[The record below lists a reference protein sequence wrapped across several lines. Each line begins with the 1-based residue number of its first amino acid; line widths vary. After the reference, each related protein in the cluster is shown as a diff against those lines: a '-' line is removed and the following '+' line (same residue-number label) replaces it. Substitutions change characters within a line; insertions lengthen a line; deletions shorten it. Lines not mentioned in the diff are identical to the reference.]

1 MDRQGKAMTRPR
13 LASLA
18 ASLPAAVPFVG
29 PETIERR
36 MGEPF
41 RARLGANE
49 SGFGPSPR
57 VLEAMTAAGPESW
70 KYGDP
75 ENHDLRAAIAAHHG
89 VKPEQIMAGEG
100 VDALLGLAARL
111 YIEPGMPVV
120 TSVGGYPTF
129 DFHVVGFGGCEV
141 KVPYADDRESLTGLL
156 DAVKREKARLV
167 YLANPDNPMGTWWS
181 AAQVTEFIDALPP
194 ETMLILD
201 EAYGELAPAGT
212 LPPIHPLRPNV
223 LRMRTFSK
231 AYGMAGVRV
240 GYVIGE
246 AENIAPFDR
255 VRNHFGTSRMAQAG
269 AIAAL
274 GDQAYL
280 TDVTARIIAA
290 RERLYRIAEANGL
303 APVPSATNFVAI
315 DCKRDGAFAK
325 AILETLAARGVFV
338 RKPMAPGLDRCIRVS
353 VGPDD
358 AMDILEAELP
368 GAIAEARKTIPA

>member
-1 MDRQGKAMTRPR
+1 MTRPR
-13 LASLA
+13 LASIPEG
-18 ASLPAAVPFVG
+18 LPATVPFVG
-29 PETIERR
+29 PEAIERR
-36 MGEPF
+36 IGKPF

-49 SGFGPSPR
+49 SGFGPSPK
-57 VLEAMTAAGPESW
+57 VLKAMAAAGAESW

-75 ENHDLRAAIAAHHG
+75 ENHDLKTAIAAHLR
-89 VKPEQIMAGEG
+89 VKPEEVVAGEG

-129 DFHVVGFGGCEV
+129 DFHVVGFGGREV
-141 KVPYADDRESLTGLL
+141 KVPYAGDRENLTGLL
-156 DAVKREKARLV
+156 DAVKRENARLV

-181 AAQVTEFIDALPP
+181 AAELTAFMDKLPP

-201 EAYGELAPAGT
+201 EAYGELAPPGT

-240 GYVIGE
+240 GYVIGQ

-255 VRNHFGTSRMAQAG
+255 VRNHFGISRMAQAG

-274 GDQAYL
+274 ADEAYL

-290 RERLYRIAEANGL
+290 RERLSRIAEANGL
-303 APVPSATNFVAI
+303 LPIPSATNFVAI
-315 DCKRDGAFAK
+315 DCRQDGSFAK
-325 AILETLAARGVFV
+325 AILEALAARGVFV
-338 RKPMAPGLDRCIRVS
+338 RKPMAPGLDRCIRIS

-358 AMDILEAELP
+358 ALDILEAELP
-368 GAIAEARKTIPA
+368 RAVAEARKATAAAP

>member
-1 MDRQGKAMTRPR
+1 MTRPR
-13 LASLA
+13 LASIPEG
-18 ASLPAAVPFVG
+18 LPATVPFVG
-29 PETIERR
+29 PEAIERR
-36 MGEPF
+36 IGKPF

-57 VLEAMTAAGPESW
+57 VLEAMAAAGADSW

-75 ENHDLRAAIAAHHG
+75 ENHDLNAAIAAHLG
-89 VKPEQIMAGEG
+89 VQRQEVVAGEG
-100 VDALLGLAARL
+100 VDALLGYAARL

-129 DFHVVGFGGCEV
+129 DFHVVGFGGREV
-141 KVPYADDRESLTGLL
+141 KVPYADDRENLAGLL
-156 DAVKREKARLV
+156 EAVRRENARLV

-181 AAQVTEFIDALPP
+181 AAEIIAFMDALPP

-255 VRNHFGTSRMAQAG
+255 VRNHFAISRMAQAG

-274 GDQAYL
+274 SDAAYL
-280 TDVTARIIAA
+280 ADVTARIIAA
-290 RERLYRIAEANGL
+290 RQRLCRIAEANGL
-303 APVPSATNFVAI
+303 SPIPSATNFVAI
-315 DCKRDGAFAK
+315 DCKRDGAFAR
-325 AILETLAARGVFV
+325 AILEALAAKGVFV
-338 RKPMAPGLDRCIRVS
+338 RKPAAPGLDRCIRVS
-353 VGPDD
+353 VGPED
-358 AMDILEAELP
+358 ALDIFEDELP
-368 GAIAEARKTIPA
+368 GAIAEAQKAIAAP